1 MKNYAMLKLITLAL
15 IVCAAGAVTAQA
27 QTHYPAQLQIESLE
41 PLAAKANQVVDVNLP
56 ESLLRLIPLP
66 AIKINDTDDHNV
78 SAKELKE
85 IIAGLKGVYVKNFEF
100 INEGEYTDA
109 DIAPIR
115 AQLKAPG
122 WARFVN
128 VINKREGRKI
138 EVYLMTAPQG
148 ARVEGLAIL
157 AAEPKA
163 LTVVNIVGIIDI
175 EKLSKLEGQFGIPEL
190 DIEADKSDEKKPA
203 KTPPAVAPTALTKK
217 P

>member
-1 MKNYAMLKLITLAL
+1 MKNFKRSFLQLLTLAL
-15 IVCAAGAVTAQA
+15 LVCGASRAACAQI
-27 QTHYPAQLQIESLE
+27 HYPAQLQIDSLESL
-41 PLAAKANQVVDVNLP
+41 ATRANQIVDVNLP
-56 ESLLRLIPLP
+56 ESMLRLIPIS
-66 AIKINDTDDHNV
+66 AIKSTDVDV
-78 SAKELKE
+78 KDLKQ

-100 INEGEYTDA
+100 NNEGEYTQA

-128 VINKREGRKI
+128 IINKKEGRNI

-157 AAEPKA
+157 AAEPKQ

-175 EKLSKLEGQFGIPEL
+175 EKLAKLEGQFGIPDL
-190 DIEADKSDEKKPA
+190 DLEEDKHDEKRPDERKPQVA
-203 KTPPAVAPTALTKK
+203 TPATRK

>member
-1 MKNYAMLKLITLAL
+1 MKNYALLKLITLAL
-15 IVCAAGAVTAQA
+15 IVCAIGALTAQA
-27 QTHYPAQLQIESLE
+27 QTRYPAQLQIESLE

-56 ESLLRLIPLP
+56 ESLLKLIPVG
-66 AIKINDTDDHNV
+66 AIKINDTDDKEVNT
-78 SAKELKE
+78 KELKQ
-85 IIAGLKGVYVKNFEF
+85 IVAGLKGVYVKNFEF
-100 INEGEYTDA
+100 INEGEYGDA

-115 AQLKAPG
+115 TQLQAPG

-128 VINKREGRKI
+128 VINKRDGRKI

-148 ARVEGLAIL
+148 AQVDGLAIL
-157 AAEPKA
+157 VAEPKS

-190 DIEADKSDEKKPA
+190 DIEADKSDERKPA
-203 KTPPAVAPTALTKK
+203 KTPPTVAPATLTKK

>member
-1 MKNYAMLKLITLAL
+1 MKNFNHALLKLLALAL
-15 IVCAAGAVTAQA
+15 IIGGASRAAHAQV
-27 QTHYPAQLQIESLE
+27 HYPAQLQIESLE
-41 PLAAKANQVVDVNLP
+41 PLAAKANQIVDVNLP
-56 ESLLRLIPLP
+56 ESLLRIIPVS
-66 AIKINDTDDHNV
+66 AIKSDEVNV
-78 SAKELKE
+78 KDLKE

-100 INEGEYTDA
+100 NNEGDYTQA

-128 VINKREGRKI
+128 VINKRDGRNI
-138 EVYLMTAPQG
+138 EVYMMTAPTG

-190 DIEADKSDEKKPA
+190 DIEEAKPEKALPAVPAKQFKKP
-203 KTPPAVAPTALTKK
+203 
-217 P
+217 

>member
-1 MKNYAMLKLITLAL
+1 MKNFNHALLKLLAL
-15 IVCAAGAVTAQA
+15 TLVIGGASRAAQA
-27 QTHYPAQLQIESLE
+27 QVHYPAQLQIDSLE
-41 PLAAKANQVVDVNLP
+41 PLAAKANQIVDVNLP
-56 ESLLRLIPLP
+56 ESLLKLIPP
-66 AIKINDTDDHNV
+66 IKINDAD
-78 SAKELKE
+78 AKDIQQ

-100 INEGEYTDA
+100 NNEGEYTQA

-128 VINKREGRKI
+128 VINKRDGRNI

-175 EKLSKLEGQFGIPEL
+175 EKLSKLEGQFGIPDL
-190 DIEADKSDEKKPA
+190 DIEEAKPDEKKPEKA
-203 KTPPAVAPTALTKK
+203 LPTAPAKQFKK